1 MVEVD
6 LARARPVVV
15 VGGGARAVALALRLS
30 APAGGGGGGSGGGGH
45 GVVAAPGGR
54 WLDGWEGEAP
64 GAGAEALRAALP
76 LVSMLGG
83 DPLELQRW
91 AERRGREAEIALG
104 APGFVGNPTRALAGD
119 FLRRMMKRREKQPAL
134 LPLDIWDSAVQEV
147 ARVEPQEAMRL
158 GLGGGPLLRVQFD
171 DGGSVLTRALVV
183 AEPAAAPILPDWA
196 RHLRKSV
203 PVDASAAED
212 EARAVGSVTTWGELR
227 RSKVWPDVRGRRI
240 CVVGGGTA
248 AARLVLAAAEGGVS
262 NITIVARRPLLARE
276 FECDVGW
283 IGSKLRQDFMRCP
296 DPAGRLRAAR
306 AARGQ
311 GTMPSAL
318 LARLKELAGGSKP
331 VLQIKEV
338 CEVSSATWEG
348 DCASIAL
355 TTHFRGLGGQ
365 MESSTE
371 QQIFDFVWVATGDAF
386 DASREPLL
394 AKLQELSPCAV
405 VGGYPCLGPGLSWP
419 GLPAFVMGRGAL
431 LSVGPGARTLFTAS
445 EEAELVV
452 RALNTL
458 WSQPPEEAGLQGV
471 LHGLEAASLSS
482 SPQSPSPGTD
492 EPLDD
497 ALPWRPALEKA
508 ALKDHSRL
516 NDDFV
521 PPSACRQAI
530 RNFSWVDDEY
540 EVQLRVPIPA
550 GVLPQNVQ
558 GHILEDGLELL
569 AVEEPEGDEPV
580 AYHLHIPKLY
590 KPVIVGKSRWRY
602 SEKKGRAYFYLRK
615 FDNHAWPLLKG

>member
-1 MVEVD
+1 MD
-6 LARARPVVV
+6 CW
-15 VGGGARAVALALRLS
+15 GG
-30 APAGGGGGGSGGGGH
+30 
-45 GVVAAPGGR
+45 
-54 WLDGWEGEAP
+54 EGP

-91 AERRGREAEIALG
+91 AERRGREAEIVLG
-104 APGFVGNPTRALAGD
+104 APGFMGNPTRALAGD
-119 FLRRMMKRREKQPAL
+119 FLRRVVKRRQKMAAL
-134 LPLDIWDSAVQEV
+134 LPLDIRDSAVQRV
-147 ARVEPQEAMRL
+147 ARVEPQEAVRL

-183 AEPAAAPILPDWA
+183 AEPAAAPVLPKWA
-196 RHLRKSV
+196 RQLRESA
-203 PVDASAAED
+203 PVDAAAAGD
-212 EARAVGSVTTWGELR
+212 EARAVGSVTTWDELR

-248 AARLVLAAAEGGVS
+248 AARLALAAAEGDAS
-262 NITIVARRPLLARE
+262 NVTVVARRHLLARE

-283 IGSKLRQDFMRCP
+283 IGSKLRQDFVRCP

-318 LARLKELAGGSKP
+318 LARLNDLTGGSKP

-338 CEVSSATWEG
+338 CEVSSAAWEG

-355 TTHFRGLGGQ
+355 TTHFRGLGGH

-371 QQIFDFVWVATGDAF
+371 RQSFDLVWVATGDAF
-386 DASREPLL
+386 DVSREPVL
-394 AKLQELSPCAV
+394 AKLQDLSPCAV

-445 EEAELVV
+445 EEAELVA
-452 RALNTL
+452 RALRTL
-458 WSQPPEEAGLQGV
+458 WDQPPEETGLQGV
-471 LHGLEAASLSS
+471 LRGLEAASLSS
-482 SPQSPSPGTD
+482 SPQPPGPGTD

-497 ALPWRPALEKA
+497 ALPWRPALKKA
-508 ALKDHSRL
+508 ALKDQSRL

-521 PPSACRQAI
+521 PPSARRQAI
-530 RNFSWVDDEY
+530 RNFSWLDDEY
-540 EVQLRVPIPA
+540 EVQLRVPLPA
-550 GVLPQNVQ
+550 GVLPPHVQ
-558 GHILEDGLELL
+558 GQILEDGLELL
-569 AVEEPEGDEPV
+569 AVEEPNGDEPV

-590 KPVIVGKSRWRY
+590 KPVIVDKSRWRY
-602 SEKKGRAYFYLRK
+602 SEKKGRVYFYLRK